1 MTTTTARYAELL
13 WPGIREIWGDRYAD
27 WEAKFTQFF
36 NVKNS
41 TLAWEKDQGV
51 TGLPLA
57 GVKDQ
62 GSPVAYVD
70 PYQGYTKEYVHL
82 TYALG
87 AAVTR
92 EMWEDEQYGVINKL
106 PQYLARSMRQTEEVT
121 HHSVLNNAFT
131 AGAWAG
137 ADGVALAA
145 SNHPNVVSGTQSNI
159 PDTSS
164 DLTMTSLEQAFTDIM
179 DWVDDQQLKIF
190 ARPVKLIVP
199 TALWAVAEKILGTD
213 RAVGSADNDI
223 NVVRGD
229 VSNVIT
235 PWLTDPDAWFIK
247 TNVDNGLTSYVRR
260 EAEIDRD
267 NDFDTQNLKFIT
279 TKRWSYGFTDWK
291 GIYASAGA

>member
-27 WEAKFTQFF
+27 WEAKFSQFF
-36 NVKNS
+36 SVKNS

>member
-1 MTTTTARYAELL
+1 
-13 WPGIREIWGDRYAD
+13 
-27 WEAKFTQFF
+27 
-36 NVKNS
+36 
-41 TLAWEKDQGV
+41 
-51 TGLPLA
+51 
-57 GVKDQ
+57 
-62 GSPVAYVD
+62 
-70 PYQGYTKEYVHL
+70 
-82 TYALG
+82 
-87 AAVTR
+87 
-92 EMWEDEQYGVINKL
+92 MWEDEQYGVINKL

>member
-131 AGAWAG
+131 AGSWAG

-229 VSNVIT
+229 VSNVVT

-267 NDFDTQNLKFIT
+267 SDFDTQNLKFIT